1 MHVSTNLFIALLY
14 VNDRLTH
21 TFICSNNGANLIIK
35 KMKIKALYIG
45 ITKIIEECFK
55 NPQPKIKEKENRKR
69 YGRSVHIHA

>member
-55 NPQPKIKEKENRKR
+55 KSTAKNKRERK
-69 YGRSVHIHA
+69 